1 MSTRIIV
8 DSTID
13 LMPDITQRVTTV
25 PLSILFGTQEYLDG
39 VTMSHEE
46 FYEKLKDSDRLP
58 TTSQPT
64 PLAFKQTFDEIT
76 AQGDEAIVF
85 TISSKLS
92 GTYQTA
98 SMIAQDYDNIH
109 VIDSHTATI
118 GTGILVEQAF
128 RYIDAGEDLAT
139 IIDKIN
145 ADKDR
150 ICVVALLDTL
160 DYLARGGRIPKAAAA
175 AGSLLKIK
183 PVVALVDGE
192 ISLLDKAHGRKQ
204 GNTLLMHEVESAGC
218 VDFERPTLLGYT
230 GTTEKLLERYIDT
243 SSELWREHVKTIRYT
258 SIGSVI
264 GTHTGPNA
272 IVVAFFRK

>member
-1 MSTRIIV
+1 MSIRIIV

-25 PLSILFGTQEYLDG
+25 PLLIMFGTQEYLDG
-39 VTMSHEE
+39 VTLNHEE
-46 FYEKLKDSDRLP
+46 FYKKLQDSAQLP

-64 PLAFKQTFDEIT
+64 PLAFKQTFDEVT
-76 AQGDEAIVF
+76 KNGDKAIVI

-92 GTYQTA
+92 GTYQSA
-98 SMIAQDYDNIH
+98 SLIAQDYDNIY
-109 VIDSHTATI
+109 VIDSHSATI

-128 RYIDAGEDLAT
+128 RYIDAGED
-139 IIDKIN
+139 IEMIVDKIN

-183 PVVALVDGE
+183 PVVALIDGE
-192 ISLLDKAHGRKQ
+192 ISLLDKARGRKQ
-204 GNTLLMHEVESAGC
+204 GNSLLMHEVESAGC

-230 GTTEKLLERYIDT
+230 GTTKKLLATYIDT
-243 SSELWREHVKTIRYT
+243 SSKLWSEHVKTIRYT
-258 SIGSVI
+258 SIGSVV

-272 IVVAFFRK
+272 VVVAFFRK